1 VNLIKKSSSIS
12 KTNTIDLLRTLGN
25 NPSVPE
31 ATTILQE
38 TFRRKDTQGFYIVSQ
53 SPTLIS
59 DPTIL
64 KMALNSLTNNLS
76 GPSATS
82 TMENILSNSKALNEA
97 ESQIVAI
104 CLSNNEMTSIGF
116 LHKNTPDKIINKI
129 NNYTGISD
137 IKKTS
142 LQNSPVLQQIVD
154 DLKNNRVRWD
164 NQYSVRAVMTRLV
177 WDDRDTF
184 ATTIA
189 AYNLSPIVAS
199 YFMDAANLI
208 KTNNKDLFTNIFE
221 LNQNNGVKLAK
232 LSLIKEIEPRIIIPQ
247 LITMIKDSRY
257 FNDLDYLYSII
268 HFKMSESSNWFKEIF
283 NLYYGGEN
291 IIELFLK
298 QNDPS
303 ILRSFL
309 DLMSAHKMDINDI
322 KNSNSYEELINQVL
336 DNPSLNNYVF
346 EKLDKSFFTNIKMTD
361 KNRAEVNKHFQEQ
374 QEQQEEIDPDLEM
387 LLSKN
392 KNNWYK
398 IAQIQNDQDLPE
410 YYNYE
415 TARTTTDPQILTN
428 ILRREMNDEVS
439 WYAIQNLNCSPEILT
454 EV

>member
-1 VNLIKKSSSIS
+1 MNLIKKSSSIS

-53 SPTLIS
+53 NPTLIS

-221 LNQNNGVKLAK
+221 LNQNDGVKLAK

-247 LITMIKDSRY
+247 LITIIKDSRY

-291 IIELFLK
+291 IVELFLK

-346 EKLDKSFFTNIKMTD
+346 EKLDKSFFTN
-361 KNRAEVNKHFQEQ
+361 
-374 QEQQEEIDPDLEM
+374 
-387 LLSKN
+387 
-392 KNNWYK
+392 
-398 IAQIQNDQDLPE
+398 
-410 YYNYE
+410 
-415 TARTTTDPQILTN
+415 
-428 ILRREMNDEVS
+428 
-439 WYAIQNLNCSPEILT
+439 
-454 EV
+454 